1 MTGNQAMGSSQ
12 EGSGQGSLA
21 QDSSSDAEISLVDIV
36 NFLQSAWKKLVIA
49 SIVGAVLGLVGW
61 IFLGSYQAELVLLN
75 NGGTDLVN
83 LRSLQKS
90 LPNLADQMIDE
101 SKVPQGQESLY
112 RTLATP
118 DWWQKNLVP
127 TYGMSKADTKDLA
140 STAGL
145 ESAGTSIVSLTLTA
159 GGSTKEKAAEN
170 VRSAKTFLLQ
180 GASYLAIK
188 SMLNSQESQLS
199 SADADIAKKINATQ
213 VELGY
218 QQERLKSLESLAK
231 RFPNEQKTISQVVDP
246 KDSGAKYMP
255 ISTQIIAANT
265 DINASKEALERLKDA
280 QDQTAVLRTWVK
292 QASPLVEGSYDGLA
306 LIKQLL
312 QEESQLRA
320 TLDPKDPKSQ
330 AFVDGLR
337 STLIS
342 INVRFT
348 KGLEANTAPTANKK
362 GMIKTTA
369 AGLFAAF
376 FLMLLVLLGQ
386 KVWVNIQSGGAK

>member
-1 MTGNQAMGSSQ
+1 MTQTNYPPTDSQ
-12 EGSGQGSLA
+12 EA
-21 QDSSSDAEISLVDIV
+21 SSEMEISLIDIV

-49 SIVGAVLGLVGW
+49 AVVGAALGLGGW
-61 IFLGSYQAELVLLN
+61 FFLASYQAEIVLVN
-75 NGGTDLVN
+75 NGGVDLVG

-90 LPNLADQMIDE
+90 LPHLADQIIDE

-112 RTLATP
+112 RTLANP
-118 DWWQKNLVP
+118 DWWQKNLLP

-140 STAGL
+140 SITGL
-145 ESAGTSIVSLTLTA
+145 ESAGTSIVSLTITA
-159 GGSTKEKAAEN
+159 GGS
-170 VRSAKTFLLQ
+170 AKDKSIDNALGAKNFLLQ
-180 GASYLAIK
+180 GAAYLAVK
-188 SMLNSQESQLS
+188 SLLSSQEATLTG
-199 SADADIAKKINATQ
+199 ADADIAKKMNATQ

-218 QQERLKSLESLAK
+218 QQERLKSLEALAR
-231 RFPNEQKTISQVVDP
+231 RFPNESKVISQVVDP

-265 DINASKEALERLKDA
+265 DINGSKESLERLKDA
-280 QDQTAVLRTWVK
+280 QTQTAVLRSWVG
-292 QASPLVEGSYDGLA
+292 QAAPIVEASYDGLV

-312 QEESQLRA
+312 EQESQLRA
-320 TLDPKDPKSQ
+320 TLDLKDPKSL

-342 INVRFT
+342 MNVRFT
-348 KGLEANTAPTANKK
+348 KGLEMNTAPVSTKK

-369 AGLFAAF
+369 GGLAAAL

-386 KVWVNIQSGGAK
+386 RVWQSVKSGGAK

>member
-1 MTGNQAMGSSQ
+1 MTQTNHPTTAAQ
-12 EGSGQGSLA
+12 EGISEG
-21 QDSSSDAEISLVDIV
+21 EISLLDIV
-36 NFLQSAWKKLVIA
+36 TFVQESWKKLAIA
-49 SIVGAVLGLVGW
+49 AVVGAVLGFGSW
-61 IFLGSYQAELVLLN
+61 FFLGSYQAELVLLN
-75 NGGTDLVN
+75 NNGGIDLVS

-90 LPNLADQMIDE
+90 LPNLADEIIGE

-112 RTLATP
+112 RTLVTP

-159 GGSTKEKAAEN
+159 GGFSKEKAIEK
-170 VRSAKTFLLQ
+170 VRSAKNFLLQ

-188 SMLNSQESQLS
+188 SLLNSQDAQLS

-218 QQERLKSLESLAK
+218 QQERLKSLEGLAK

-265 DINASKEALERLKDA
+265 DINASKESLERLKDA
-280 QDQTAVLRTWVK
+280 QAQTAVLRTWVK
-292 QASPLVEGSYDGLA
+292 QVAPLVEGSYEGLV
-306 LIKQLL
+306 LMKQLL
-312 QEESQLRA
+312 DQESQLRA
-320 TLDPKDPKSQ
+320 TLDPKDPKAQ

-337 STLIS
+337 STLIAM
-342 INVRFT
+342 NVRFT
-348 KGLEANTAPTANKK
+348 RGLEMNTAPTASKK
-362 GMIKTTA
+362 GMIKSTA
-369 AGLFAAF
+369 GGLAGLF

-386 KVWVNIQSGGAK
+386 RVWQSVKSGGAK

>member
-1 MTGNQAMGSSQ
+1 MTP
-12 EGSGQGSLA
+12 
-21 QDSSSDAEISLVDIV
+21 QDMNSEAEISLIDIV

-49 SIVGAVLGLVGW
+49 AVVGAALGLGGW
-61 IFLGSYQAELVLLN
+61 FFLASYQAEIVLVN
-75 NGGTDLVN
+75 NGGADLVG

-90 LPNLADQMIDE
+90 LPHLADQIIDE

-112 RTLATP
+112 RTLANP
-118 DWWQKNLVP
+118 DWWQKNLLP

-140 STAGL
+140 SITGL
-145 ESAGTSIVSLTLTA
+145 ESAGTSIVSLTITA
-159 GGSTKEKAAEN
+159 GGS
-170 VRSAKTFLLQ
+170 AKDKSIDNALGAKNFLLQ
-180 GASYLAIK
+180 GAAYLAVK
-188 SMLNSQESQLS
+188 SLLSSQEATLTG
-199 SADADIAKKINATQ
+199 ADADIAKKMNATQ

-218 QQERLKSLESLAK
+218 QQERLKSLEALAR
-231 RFPNEQKTISQVVDP
+231 RFPNESKVISQVVDP

-265 DINASKEALERLKDA
+265 DINGSKESLERLKDA
-280 QDQTAVLRTWVK
+280 QTQTAVLRSWVG
-292 QASPLVEGSYDGLA
+292 QAAPIVEASYDGLV

-312 QEESQLRA
+312 EQESQLRA
-320 TLDPKDPKSQ
+320 TLDLKDPKSL

-342 INVRFT
+342 MNVRFT
-348 KGLEANTAPTANKK
+348 KGLEMNTAPVSTKK

-369 AGLFAAF
+369 GGLAAAL

-386 KVWVNIQSGGAK
+386 RVWQSVKSGGAK

>member
-1 MTGNQAMGSSQ
+1 MG
-12 EGSGQGSLA
+12 A
-21 QDSSSDAEISLVDIV
+21 A
-36 NFLQSAWKKLVIA
+36 
-49 SIVGAVLGLVGW
+49 LGLGGW
-61 IFLGSYQAELVLLN
+61 FFLASYQAEIVLVN
-75 NGGTDLVN
+75 NGGADLVG

-112 RTLATP
+112 RTLANS
-118 DWWQKNLVP
+118 DWWQKNLLP

-145 ESAGTSIVSLTLTA
+145 ESAGTSIVSLTIMA
-159 GGSTKEKAAEN
+159 SGSSKEKSLEN
-170 VRSAKTFLLQ
+170 VRGAKNFLLQ

-188 SMLNSQESQLS
+188 SLLSSQEVQLS
-199 SADADIAKKINATQ
+199 GADADIAKKINATQ

-218 QQERLKSLESLAK
+218 QQERLKSLEALAK
-231 RFPNEQKTISQVVDP
+231 RFPNESRVISQVVDP

-255 ISTQIIAANT
+255 ISTQIIAVNT
-265 DINASKEALERLKDA
+265 DINGSKESLERLKDA
-280 QDQTAVLRTWVK
+280 QAQTVVLRAWVK
-292 QASPLVEGSYDGLA
+292 QAVPLVEGSYDGLV

-320 TLDPKDPKSQ
+320 TLDLKDPKSQ

-342 INVRFT
+342 MNARFT
-348 KGLEANTAPTANKK
+348 KGLEMNTAPTTTKK
-362 GMIKTTA
+362 GMLKTTVGGSA
-369 AGLFAAF
+369 AAF
-376 FLMLLVLLGQ
+376 FLMLFVLLGQ
-386 KVWVNIQSGGAK
+386 RVWRTLKNGGAH